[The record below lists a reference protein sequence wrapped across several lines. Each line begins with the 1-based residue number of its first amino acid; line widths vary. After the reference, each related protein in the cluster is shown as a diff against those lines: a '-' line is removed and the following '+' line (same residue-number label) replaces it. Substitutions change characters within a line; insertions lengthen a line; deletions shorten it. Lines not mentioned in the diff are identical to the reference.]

1 MYYIQAI
8 VDDIVQYYYYQTDN
22 YNNIEFTT
30 DINLAMK
37 TPIYDAIKIIYR
49 RIKEKI
55 KEDNLNI
62 ENIIIINFDNEEV
75 TL

>member
-8 VDDIVQYYYYQTDN
+8 VDNIVQYYYYQTNN

-30 DINLAMK
+30 NINLAMK
-37 TPIYDAIKIIYR
+37 TPIYDIIKIIYN

-62 ENIIIINFDNEEV
+62 ENIIIINFDNEEIA
-75 TL
+75 L

>member
-8 VDDIVQYYYYQTDN
+8 IDDIVQYYYYQTDN

-37 TPIYDAIKIIYR
+37 TPIYDTIKIIYR

-55 KEDNLNI
+55 KENNLNI

-75 TL
+75 AL

>member
-8 VDDIVQYYYYQTDN
+8 VDNIVQYYYYQTNN

-30 DINLAMK
+30 NINLAMK
-37 TPIYDAIKIIYR
+37 TPIYDIIKIIYN

-62 ENIIIINFDNEEV
+62 ENIIIINYDNEEIA
-75 TL
+75 L